1 MRIVLIIAFRENAV
15 KMNNI
20 NKGKSPFY
28 PGQPVPVDFF
38 IGRFEQ
44 IERIRRAVNQV
55 ELGKPQAIF
64 LTGEYGIGKSSLA
77 NLMRFVAEKEN
88 KLFGIYVFIGDA
100 ISQEQVAIKT
110 VEAAINS
117 RAYEPSISEKV
128 RNALSK
134 YIGKPELFGFS
145 IDFRALKA
153 DGPSISRGYL
163 PFLHGL
169 FKKVEDD
176 GIKGVMLIFDEIN
189 GISKLPEFAHFLKTI
204 VDENAISDKPL
215 PLLIMICGVDER
227 RQEIITSH
235 PPVER
240 IFDIVNISQ
249 MDDVEMKDFFEKT
262 FGSVGVKIDNEAMS
276 LLCEYSAGFPKI
288 MHHIGDAVFWL
299 DKDNYID
306 RKDALSGILV
316 AADEIGRKLVDH
328 QIYNALR
335 SKDYHSILSKL
346 GKSKFD
352 LSFKK
357 TVVEKGL
364 TEAEKRKFNNFLQRM
379 KKLNAIRSGG
389 ERGEYIFNNRLV
401 RLYILL
407 KSLEKNKK
415 S

>member
-1 MRIVLIIAFRENAV
+1 M
-15 KMNNI
+15 MNNI

-44 IERIRRAVNQV
+44 IERIRRAVGQV
-55 ELGKPQAIF
+55 ELGKPQAVF

-77 NLMRFVAEKEN
+77 NLMKYLAEKDN
-88 KLFGIYVFIGDA
+88 KLFGIYVFVGDA

-128 RNALSK
+128 RNTLSK

-145 IDFRALKA
+145 IDFSKLEA
-153 DGPSISRGYL
+153 DGPNISRGYL
-163 PFLHGL
+163 SFLRGL
-169 FKKVEDD
+169 LKRVEGD
-176 GIKGVMLIFDEIN
+176 GIKGLILIFDEIN
-189 GISKLPEFAHFLKTI
+189 GISKIPQFAHFLKTI
-204 VDENAISDKPL
+204 VDENALSDKPL
-215 PLLIMICGVDER
+215 SLLLMLCGVDER
-227 RQEIITSH
+227 RQELIKNH
-235 PPVER
+235 PPIER
-240 IFDIVNISQ
+240 IFDIVNIAQ
-249 MDDVEMKDFFEKT
+249 MNDIEMRDFFEKA
-262 FGSVGVKIDNEAMS
+262 FGSVGVKIDDEAIN

-288 MHHIGDAVFWL
+288 MQDNFI
-299 DKDNYID
+299 DK
-306 RKDALSGILV
+306 KDAFTGILV

-357 TVVEKGL
+357 TIIEKGL
-364 TEAEKRKFNNFLQRM
+364 TEAEKKKFNNFLQRM
-379 KKLNAIRSGG
+379 KKLNAIKSGG
-389 ERGEYIFNNRLV
+389 ERGEYTFNSRLV
-401 RLYILL
+401 RLYIFL
-407 KSLEKNKK
+407 KSLQKNKK
-415 S
+415 N